1 MLQGYMLGLPFYSSV
16 KCICMTASFHW
27 EEKCGPIKNKIN
39 TNIFFMEVP
48 VPGQESE
55 QACICVSG
63 KDFASLRFFYH
74 IVLLT
79 VPTVW

>member
-1 MLQGYMLGLPFYSSV
+1 
-16 KCICMTASFHW
+16 
-27 EEKCGPIKNKIN
+27 
-39 TNIFFMEVP
+39 MEVP